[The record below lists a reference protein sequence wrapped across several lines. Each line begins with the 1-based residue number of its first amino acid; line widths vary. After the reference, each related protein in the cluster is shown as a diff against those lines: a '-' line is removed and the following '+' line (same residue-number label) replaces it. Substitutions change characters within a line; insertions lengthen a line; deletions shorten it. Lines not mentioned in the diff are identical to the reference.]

1 MSRTYYVYH
10 LIDPRSGKPY
20 YVGETNN
27 KRAREAQHC
36 ERKAPSNPAEE
47 HNQEILDEGQRPK
60 MEVLKTFDNRLQA
73 LLYEIYYIIDYIE
86 TGYDIL
92 NREALSYVYDQ
103 ARKLTADARINSKLT
118 RKRRKGISNR
128 PSRSGRPWDTDEDR
142 ALLNQYDSGMALST
156 IANNHQRS
164 EKAITTRLS
173 ELGREV

>member
-1 MSRTYYVYH
+1 MSRTYYVYR

-27 KRAREAQHC
+27 KHAREAQHC

-47 HNQEILDEGQRPK
+47 RNQEILTEGNRPK

-92 NREALSYVYDQ
+92 NREALGYVYDQ
-103 ARKLTADARINSKLT
+103 ARKLTADAKINSNMT
-118 RKRRKGISNR
+118 RRRQEMASNR
-128 PSRSGRPWDTDEDR
+128 PARSGAPWDGDEDG
-142 ALLNQYDSGMALST
+142 ALLNQFDSAMDLAA
-156 IANNHQRS
+156 IAKNHQRS
-164 EKAITTRLS
+164 EKAIATRLN

>member
-1 MSRTYYVYH
+1 MSRKYYVYR

-36 ERKAPSNPAEE
+36 ERKAPSSPAEE
-47 HNQEILDEGQRPK
+47 RNQEILAEGRRPK

-92 NREALSYVYDQ
+92 NREALGYVYDQ
-103 ARKLTADARINSKLT
+103 ARKLTADARINSKLARGRREAALT
-118 RKRRKGISNR
+118 R
-128 PSRSGRPWDTDEDR
+128 PARSGQPWDGNEDR
-142 ALLNQYDSGMALST
+142 ALLNQFDSGVAMKAMAK
-156 IANNHQRS
+156 NHQRS
-164 EKAITTRLS
+164 EKAISARLL